1 MLRMTTLRDLT
12 PMRLDELDR
21 APVQIRGD
29 AHVAATPD
37 AIFEELRDPSLWFPL
52 MRRSAWHTGA
62 TSGVG
67 AIRDVDIAMFG
78 TFREHMLAWEPGARV
93 AFAMAATN
101 SPLVEQMAED
111 WQIARDG
118 DGARV
123 SYLIAVRPVA
133 RARVLAPALK
143 LLAGRMFAIGFRRLV
158 KRARWSINLERG
170 TQRA

>member
-1 MLRMTTLRDLT
+1 MTMRDLT

-21 APVQIRGD
+21 APLQIRGD

-52 MRRSAWHTGA
+52 MGRSVWHTGA

-78 TFREHMLAWEPGARV
+78 AFRERMVAWDPGARCAFTMV
-93 AFAMAATN
+93 ATS

-111 WQIARDG
+111 WRMARDG
-118 DGARV
+118 DGTRV
-123 SYLIAVRPVA
+123 SYLIAAQLVPRA
-133 RARVLAPALK
+133 RAIALPMK
-143 LLAGRMFAIGFRRLV
+143 LVTGRMFAIGFRRLA

>member
-1 MLRMTTLRDLT
+1 MTMRDLT
-12 PMRLDELDR
+12 PMQLDELDR

-29 AHVAATPD
+29 AHVAATPG
-37 AIFEELRDPSLWFPL
+37 AIFDELRDPSLWYPL
-52 MRRSAWHTGA
+52 MRRSVWHTGA

-67 AIRDVDIAMFG
+67 AIRDVDIALFG
-78 TFREHMLAWEPGARV
+78 AFRERMIAWDPGARC
-93 AFAMAATN
+93 AFTMLATS

-111 WQIARDG
+111 WRMARDG
-118 DGARV
+118 DGTRV
-123 SYLIAVRPVA
+123 SYLIAVRPMP

-143 LLAGRMFAIGFRRLV
+143 LMTARMFAIGFRRLV